1 MSDRG
6 YYIENWSNESLVWDG
21 STALDITNT
30 ITLYANWKPRVFSI
44 VYNGNGGTGTMI
56 SQTGLTIEQNNYF
69 QKNIF
74 IRKGYTFKEWNTQPD
89 ESGSSYLENG
99 SVGYID
105 SNDNIVNLYAI
116 WEANKYTI
124 N

>member
-30 ITLYANWKPRVFSI
+30 ITLYANWKPVVFSI
-44 VYNGNGGTGTMI
+44 VYNANGGTGTMI

-74 IRKGYTFKEWNTQPD
+74 IRKGYTFKEWNTRPD

-99 SVGYID
+99 
-105 SNDNIVNLYAI
+105 
-116 WEANKYTI
+116 
-124 N
+124 